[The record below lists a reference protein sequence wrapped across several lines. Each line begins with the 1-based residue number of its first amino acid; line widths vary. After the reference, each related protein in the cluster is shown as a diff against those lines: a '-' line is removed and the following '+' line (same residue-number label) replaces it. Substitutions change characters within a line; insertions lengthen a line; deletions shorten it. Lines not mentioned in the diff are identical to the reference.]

1 MFKKSWNNDT
11 KLSNNFTLREF
22 TKSQTATRK
31 NIDNSVTDKEIFKSL
46 KCLCVSVVQ
55 PLREYYKV
63 PFTPNSGYRCPEL
76 NKAIG
81 GSAKSQHCLGQAV
94 DIEIPTVDN
103 YDLFTYIKDNL
114 EYDQI
119 ILEYYDGTD
128 PRSGWVHVSYV
139 CEHCVGRA
147 NRKVAM
153 TFDGKNYRIV

>member
-46 KCLCVSVVQ
+46 KCLCASVVQ
-55 PLREYYKV
+55 PLRDYYKV
-63 PFTPNSGYRCPEL
+63 PFTPNSGYRCETL

-94 DIEIPTVDN
+94 DIEI
-103 YDLFTYIKDNL
+103 KDNL
-114 EYDQI
+114 EYDQL
-119 ILEYYDGTD
+119 ILEYYDGID
-128 PRSGWVHVSYV
+128 PRSGWVHVSFV
-139 CEHCVGRA
+139 SRA

>member
-1 MFKKSWNNDT
+1 MC
-11 KLSNNFTLREF
+11 
-22 TKSQTATRK
+22 A
-31 NIDNSVTDKEIFKSL
+31 
-46 KCLCVSVVQ
+46 SVVQ
-55 PLREYYKV
+55 PLRDYYKV

-103 YDLFTYIKDNL
+103 YDLFNYIKDNL

-128 PRSGWVHVSYV
+128 PRSGWVHVSF
-139 CEHCVGRA
+139 VGKA

-153 TFDGKNYRIV
+153 TFNGKDYRIV